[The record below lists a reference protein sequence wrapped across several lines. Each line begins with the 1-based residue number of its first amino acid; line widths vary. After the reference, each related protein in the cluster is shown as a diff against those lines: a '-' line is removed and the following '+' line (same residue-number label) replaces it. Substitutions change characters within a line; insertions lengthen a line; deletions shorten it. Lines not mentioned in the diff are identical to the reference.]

1 MRQAKVRY
9 NLLKKTNGI
18 VVMLAVC
25 LSTASVNAQQRDP
38 RIGEWREDRTA
49 NSVGL
54 YNVFED
60 LGNGMI
66 RYHISHNLS
75 PQNRP
80 YLDYRCDGNFY
91 PIRNAQGVVTD
102 FSESCTIVDANT
114 VTTKGVRNKDEG
126 FTGPRLDQQYWFD
139 GEGTGTIS
147 SDGNHYRTVMQ
158 QKDGDG
164 KVIRT
169 SERTYTRNA
178 ERCFSSDEQ
187 KFRECQQRTSPPRN

>member
-1 MRQAKVRY
+1 MRQAKVRCP
-9 NLLKKTNGI
+9 LKETNGI
-18 VVMLAVC
+18 VLMLAAC
-25 LSTASVNAQQRDP
+25 LLTASVNAQQRDP

-60 LGNGMI
+60 LGDGMI
-66 RYHISHNLS
+66 RYHIAHNLA
-75 PQNRP
+75 PQNRL

-91 PIRNAQGVVTD
+91 PIRNYQGIATD
-102 FSESCTIVDANT
+102 FSESCTIVDTNT
-114 VTTKGVRNKDEG
+114 VTIKGVRIKDEG
-126 FTGPRLDQQYWFD
+126 FTGPRLDQYWID

-147 SDGNHYRTVMQ
+147 SDGTHYRIVVQ
-158 QKDGDG
+158 QKASDG

-178 ERCFSSDEQ
+178 DRCFSSDEQ